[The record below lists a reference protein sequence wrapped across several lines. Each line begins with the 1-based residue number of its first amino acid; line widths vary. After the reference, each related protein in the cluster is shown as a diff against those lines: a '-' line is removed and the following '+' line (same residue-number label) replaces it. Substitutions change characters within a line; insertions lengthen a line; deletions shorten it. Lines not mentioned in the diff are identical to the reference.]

1 MIPVDTDRFLADL
14 HRLREFGAAGVGKGV
29 MRPAYGEADI
39 EAREW
44 LVSRIAQAGLIP
56 RVDPM
61 GNVFGLAEGR
71 SLLVGSHSDT
81 QPEGGWLDGAL
92 GVIAGLEIARAAREA
107 GGPPVSMVSFQDE
120 EGRFGAVTCSAVFS
134 GLLSREEADRNVDA
148 DGITLAEARAAM
160 ADMSGGPVDPARFSG
175 FLEMHIEQGL
185 TLDEAGEA
193 VGVVTDIVG
202 SRMLEVTL
210 RGRQNHAGTTLMHQR
225 RDAFQGLAAFCVAL
239 NGRLEEIVTPRTV
252 WTIGR
257 VQLHPNAP
265 SIVPGEV
272 RFTVQWRDS
281 DSDRLDRIEQSVRG
295 LLDEICAGRGLESE
309 LTPLGDLSP
318 VPMDGRLRRALAAAA
333 EEEVPGRWREMPS
346 GALHDASNLAPILPT
361 GMLFVPSI
369 GGISHDFA
377 EDTAE
382 ADLVC
387 GLRVLAGAAARIAG
401 DA

>member
-1 MIPVDTDRFLADL
+1 MIPVDKDRFLADL
-14 HRLREFGAAGVGKGV
+14 HRLREFGTAGVGKGV

-134 GLLSREEADRNVDA
+134 GLLSREEADQNVDG

-160 ADMSGGPVDPARFSG
+160 ADMSGGHVDPARFSG

-281 DSDRLDRIEQSVRG
+281 DTDRLDRIEQSVRG
-295 LLDEICAGRGLESE
+295 LLDEICSGRGLESE

-318 VPMDGRLRRALAAAA
+318 VPMDGRFRRALAAAA

-361 GMLFVPSI
+361 GMLFVPSV

-377 EDTAE
+377 EDTEE
-382 ADLVC
+382 ADLVL
-387 GLRVLAGAAARIAG
+387 GLKVLAAAVSRIA
-401 DA
+401 